1 MPAKRHAWWR
11 HPCLLPL
18 LALSL
23 FAAGCAGLRFKPPPD
38 EGQLAGNEWWN
49 HYRRGRARFDA
60 GDIRGAREDFERCL
74 GLRPGSTSIQPVEAW
89 IARTYGMRTIDLYF
103 PRRELGVC
111 LHLEG
116 DDPAARPLL
125 ERSLRELPTERAR
138 HYLNRVLK
146 LDAAD
151 VDPDS
156 EANPFPCGHPKTTPS
171 AMCAPGPAAA
181 EGDRLPP
188 RLRTSDGGEIVR
200 TGSEE
205 WLLAGEAA
213 DRGGLASVLVQGENW
228 MPAAAEPTDYAVFS
242 GLLPLRPGTNHFDV
256 VALDLAGNRSPT
268 SRVTVVRA
276 PPEYVLPE
284 HRLAATLQW
293 INDPARKLSDRAN
306 LARKLTESAFQTGRP
321 PRFRLLA
328 RDEERLHSLLAE
340 QKISLS
346 GLADQRLALPYGQI
360 STADLMVFLQY
371 DEYGTNRLPVVVA
384 HVVEAETGVVLFS
397 EDIFVHDSPDIG
409 LKDQLR
415 GLAALVESR
424 FPVVSGRVTAGDG
437 RGVVTDLG
445 RPAGVRP
452 GSRFLV
458 SRDTVAPPSSPDG
471 LRRVGE
477 RLVEVVLTAVED
489 AASRAR
495 LAPASARGMTQPGDR
510 IYAR

>member
-1 MPAKRHAWWR
+1 MPVKRHARRR
-11 HPCLLPL
+11 HPRLLPL

-23 FAAGCAGLRFKPPPD
+23 FAAGCAGLHWTPPAD
-38 EGQLAGNEWWN
+38 DGQLAGNEWWN

-60 GDIRGAREDFERCL
+60 GDVRGAREDFERCL
-74 GLRPGSTSIQPVEAW
+74 GLRAGSASIRPVEAW

-103 PRRELGVC
+103 PRRELGIC
-111 LHLEG
+111 LHLLG
-116 DDPAARPLL
+116 DDPSARPLL
-125 ERSLRELPTERAR
+125 ERSLQDLPTERAR
-138 HYLNRVLK
+138 HYLHRILK
-146 LDAAD
+146 LDAAAGAPDPGDIPSLCD
-151 VDPDS
+151 V
-156 EANPFPCGHPKTTPS
+156 ATPS
-171 AMCAPGPAAA
+171 PPMPCAPGPGDADR
-181 EGDRLPP
+181 DRLPP
-188 RLRTSDGGEIVR
+188 RLRTSDGGEVIR
-200 TGSEE
+200 TGAEE
-205 WLLAGEAA
+205 WLLTGEAA
-213 DRGGLASVLVQGENW
+213 DRGGLASVLVQGEDW
-228 MPAAAEPTDYAVFS
+228 LPAADTPRDYAVFS
-242 GLLPLRPGTNHFDV
+242 GLLPLRSGTNHFDV

-268 SRVTVVRA
+268 SRVTVVRE
-276 PPEYVLPE
+276 PPAYVLPE

-328 RDEERLHSLLAE
+328 RDEERLRSLLAE

-384 HVVEAETGVVLFS
+384 HVVEAETGVVLFTD
-397 EDIFVHDSPDIG
+397 DIFVHDSPDLG

-424 FPVVSGRVTAGDG
+424 FPVVSGRVTAGDA

-452 GSRFLV
+452 GARFLV
-458 SRDTVAPPSSPDG
+458 CPDPVIPPASSDG
-471 LRRVGE
+471 VRRSGE
-477 RLVEVVLTAVED
+477 RFVEVVLTAVEN